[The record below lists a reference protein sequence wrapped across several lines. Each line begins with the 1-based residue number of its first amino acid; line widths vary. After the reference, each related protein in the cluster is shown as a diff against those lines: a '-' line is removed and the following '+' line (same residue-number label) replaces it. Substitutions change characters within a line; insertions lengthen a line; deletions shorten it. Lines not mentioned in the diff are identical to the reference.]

1 MMSRPYLTRSSAR
14 PRRELDEIDR
24 YNAIRAKGRTM
35 HSQRSLSG
43 HARRQVSEYTRLERR
58 PRMRG
63 GTPSWSSLTGLGW
76 LIVGGCM
83 LAMVA
88 IVVLLMVMR

>member
-1 MMSRPYLTRSSAR
+1 MGR
-14 PRRELDEIDR
+14 RRELDEIDR
-24 YNAIRAKGRTM
+24 YNAIRTRGRTG

-63 GTPSWSSLTGLGW
+63 SSPSWSSLTGLGW
-76 LIVGGCM
+76 LLVTGSILGVLVI
-83 LAMVA
+83 LAL
-88 IVVLLMVMR
+88 VVLMR